1 MRSSRLLSVVLA
13 LSLAACSSG
22 GGDRPSTIPET
33 VPGRGV
39 LEISVEPNP
48 ILATDRQGDTYS
60 FPFTV
65 RIRETGGVEVHID
78 EVRMDVVALGAIN
91 VYSERFGREEIIR
104 RGYPTTIGAGS
115 EIRYSFNPRKE
126 VPDERIFGGVAAEL
140 TATGR
145 DANGNQVRATTRVT
159 VQRRS

>member
-1 MRSSRLLSVVLA
+1 MRHSRSLFVFLT

-22 GGDRPSTIPET
+22 GGDRPSPMPET
-33 VPGRGV
+33 RGRGV

-65 RIRETGGVEVHID
+65 RIRETGGVTVQID

-91 VYSERFGREEIIR
+91 VYSERFGRDEIVR
-104 RGYPTTIGAGS
+104 RGYPTTIEAGS

-145 DANGNQVRATTRVT
+145 DANGNQVRAATRVT
-159 VQRRS
+159 VQRGS